1 MRIACLLVRDVVLAA
16 ELRARP
22 EERGRPL
29 AIASG
34 PGPRAEVLSVSPEAA
49 RRGVRPFR
57 SVANARAL
65 CAELRVHVASPALER
80 AAREALLDAALA
92 FSPRAAPAPRGAGVH
107 ATEASVWLDASGVC
121 ALFHSEEGFAA
132 ALAARAVALG
142 LPAVVTV
149 AASRGVAHVAARATQ
164 PEEVCVIPVGAE
176 PAFLAPL
183 PVDLLAPE
191 DTLAESLTRFGIRRI
206 GELARLPPAALAA
219 RLGPA
224 VLGLLARA
232 RGEEESLPLPV
243 HAETRL
249 CEAID
254 LEFPIDRLEP
264 LGFVLRGL
272 LARLAARLGSR
283 GLACGDLELELGLAG
298 GGRDARR
305 IGVAAPTQ
313 DERALLGLVRLALET
328 HPPSAPVE
336 SAALATR
343 GLPPRGDQ
351 LDLFRP
357 AGPAPEVLGRTLAK
371 LRALCGE
378 GRVGAPAVAADHHP
392 DAFVLGTFGEGMR
405 EPGSRPALREESR
418 LALRA
423 LRPPAPAQVR
433 ERAGHPTWLRSAVA
447 NGPVLQVAGPWRTS
461 GNWWSEERRFAYDS
475 YDVHTGD
482 GSVVRLRRDL
492 LRRTWEID
500 GLYD

>member
-1 MRIACLLVRDVVLAA
+1 VRIACLFVRDVVLAA

-22 EERGRPL
+22 EERGLAL

-34 PGPRAEVLSVSPEAA
+34 PGPRAEIFSVSPEAA

-65 CAELRVHVASPALER
+65 CAELCVRVASPALER

-92 FSPRAAPAPRGAGVH
+92 CSPRAAPAPRGAGVH
-107 ATEASVWLDASGVC
+107 AAEASVFLDASGVGT
-121 ALFHSEEGFAA
+121 LFGSEAGFAA
-132 ALAARAVALG
+132 ALAARALALG
-142 LPAVVTV
+142 LPAVVAV
-149 AASRGVAHVAARATQ
+149 AASRGVAHVAARAAR
-164 PEEVCVIPVGAE
+164 PEEVCVIPAGAE

-191 DTLAESLTRFGIRRI
+191 DALAESLTRFGIRRI

-219 RLGPA
+219 RLGA
-224 VLGLLARA
+224 AALALLARA
-232 RGEEESLPLPV
+232 RGEEEPLPLPV

-254 LEFPIDRLEP
+254 LEYALDRLEP

-272 LARLAARLGSR
+272 LSRLAARLGAR
-283 GLACGDLELELGLAG
+283 GLVCGELELELGLEG

-305 IGVAAPTQ
+305 IGVAAPTR
-313 DERALLGLVRLALET
+313 DERALLGLLRLALET
-328 HPPSAPVE
+328 QPPCAPVE
-336 SAALATR
+336 AAALATR
-343 GLPPRGDQ
+343 GVPARADQ

-371 LRALCGE
+371 LEALCGE
-378 GRVGAPAVAADHHP
+378 GRVGVPAVAADHHP
-392 DAFVLGTFGEGMR
+392 DAFGLGAFSATSR
-405 EPGSRPALREESR
+405 EPEPRQADREEPP

-433 ERAGHPTWLRSAVA
+433 EQAGRPTWLRSAVA
-447 NGPVLQVAGPWRTS
+447 NGPVLRVAGPWRTS
-461 GNWWSEERRFAYDS
+461 GNWWSEERCFAYDS

-500 GLYD
+500 GIYD